1 MSDAESRRTTRFGLP
16 PAATWIAR
24 RYLFAR
30 RHGYAAFVNWVSFAG
45 LALGVTILTVVV
57 SVMNGFD
64 RELVG
69 RLLSASPHVVVR
81 GVGELPDE
89 VVAMPEVLAAG
100 RHYRGEG
107 LLQHQYGSTA
117 LTVLGVDAAGA
128 GALAHITDQGGTPA
142 LRRLFGAPAR
152 PSGAWEGETP
162 SPHGNAS
169 LEVSASPHRTTALK
183 ATILVGDRLAQTF
196 GLRVGD
202 PVVLT
207 MASAQGGGI
216 RPRMERFVLAGTFDV
231 GAEPDSTVAM
241 VRYDDARA
249 RGLAAHGIAGWRL
262 FVEEPL
268 AAPALVP
275 QLASRLPAGASITS
289 WADQYGGLFR
299 AVKIEKAMMFVLLLL
314 IVALAAFNVVSCQA
328 MLVHEKRADAA
339 ILSTMGASR
348 GFLATVFFLQGA
360 AVATAGVGSGLALG
374 VVTALHADAAIA
386 AVEGLLGA
394 SIIEGTYFHSIPSDV
409 QIGDLALIATLS
421 LGLCAA
427 ALLRPAL
434 RITAEDPADALHS
447 P

>member
-1 MSDAESRRTTRFGLP
+1 MKGAARRAWRFGLP

-30 RHGYAAFVNWVSFAG
+30 RHGYAAFVNWVSFVG
-45 LALGVTILTVVV
+45 LALGVMILTVVV

-69 RLLSASPHVVVR
+69 RLLSVSPHVVVR
-81 GVGELPDE
+81 RMAEFPAE
-89 VVAMPEVLAAG
+89 VVALPKVLAAG

-107 LLQHQYGSTA
+107 LLLHRYGSTA
-117 LTVLGVDAAGA
+117 LTVMGVDAAGA
-128 GALAHITDQGGTPA
+128 EALAHIEDAAGMPA
-142 LRRLFGAPAR
+142 LPRLF
-152 PSGAWEGETP
+152 EGQATVLL
-162 SPHGNAS
+162 GN
-169 LEVSASPHRTTALK
+169 R
-183 ATILVGDRLAQTF
+183 LVQTF
-196 GLRVGD
+196 GMSVGD

-207 MASAQGGGI
+207 MAAARGGGVE
-216 RPRMERFVLAGTFDV
+216 PRMERFVLAGSFSV
-231 GAEPDSTVAM
+231 GAEPDSTLAV
-241 VRYDDARA
+241 VRYDDAVA

-262 FVEEPL
+262 FLAEPL
-268 AAPALVP
+268 AAPAL
-275 QLASRLPAGASITS
+275 LPELEPILPDHARISS

-299 AVKIEKAMMFVLLLL
+299 AVKIEKVMMFVLLLL

-328 MLVHEKRADAA
+328 MLVNEKRADAA

-348 GFLATVFFLQGA
+348 GLLATVFFLQGA
-360 AVATAGVGSGLALG
+360 AVAAAGVVSGLALG
-374 VVTALHADAAIA
+374 VVTALHADTVIA

-394 SIIEGTYFHSIPSDV
+394 SIIDGTYFRSIPSDV
-409 QIGDLALIATLS
+409 QIGDLVLIAVLS

-434 RITAEDPADALHS
+434 RVTAEDPADVLHS

>member
-1 MSDAESRRTTRFGLP
+1 MKGAARRAWRFGLP

-30 RHGYAAFVNWVSFAG
+30 RHGYAAFVNWVSFVG
-45 LALGVTILTVVV
+45 LALGVMILTVVV

-69 RLLSASPHVVVR
+69 RLLSVSPHVVVR
-81 GVGELPDE
+81 RMAEFPAE
-89 VVAMPEVLAAG
+89 VVALPKVLAAG

-107 LLQHQYGSTA
+107 LLLHRYGSTA
-117 LTVLGVDAAGA
+117 LTVMGVDAAGA
-128 GALAHITDQGGTPA
+128 EALAHIEDAEGMPA
-142 LRRLFGAPAR
+142 LPRLF
-152 PSGAWEGETP
+152 EGQ
-162 SPHGNAS
+162 
-169 LEVSASPHRTTALK
+169 
-183 ATILVGDRLAQTF
+183 ATVLLGDRLVQTF
-196 GLRVGD
+196 GMSVGD

-207 MASAQGGGI
+207 MAAARGGGVE
-216 RPRMERFVLAGTFDV
+216 PRMERFVLAGSFSV
-231 GAEPDSTVAM
+231 GAEPDSTLAL
-241 VRYDDARA
+241 VRYDDAVA

-262 FVEEPL
+262 FLAEPL
-268 AAPALVP
+268 AAPAL
-275 QLASRLPAGASITS
+275 LPELEPILPDHARISS

-299 AVKIEKAMMFVLLLL
+299 AVKIEKVMMFVLLLL

-328 MLVHEKRADAA
+328 MLVNEKRADAA

-348 GFLATVFFLQGA
+348 GLLATVFFLQGA
-360 AVATAGVGSGLALG
+360 AVAAAGVGSGLALG
-374 VVTALHADAAIA
+374 VVTALHADTVIA

-394 SIIEGTYFHSIPSDV
+394 SIIDGTYFRSIPSDV
-409 QIGDLALIATLS
+409 QIGDLVLIAVLS

-434 RITAEDPADALHS
+434 RVTAEDPADVLHS

>member
-1 MSDAESRRTTRFGLP
+1 MKGAARRAWRFGLP

-30 RHGYAAFVNWVSFAG
+30 RHGYAAFVNWVSFVG
-45 LALGVTILTVVV
+45 LALGVMILTVVV

-69 RLLSASPHVVVR
+69 RLLSVSPHVVVR
-81 GVGELPDE
+81 GVAEFPAE
-89 VVAMPEVLAAG
+89 VVALPKVLAAG

-107 LLQHQYGSTA
+107 LLLHRYGSTA
-117 LTVLGVDAAGA
+117 LTVMGVDAAGA
-128 GALAHITDQGGTPA
+128 EALAHIEDAAGMPA
-142 LRRLFGAPAR
+142 LPRLF
-152 PSGAWEGETP
+152 EGQATVLL
-162 SPHGNAS
+162 GN
-169 LEVSASPHRTTALK
+169 R
-183 ATILVGDRLAQTF
+183 LVQTF
-196 GLRVGD
+196 GMSVGD

-207 MASAQGGGI
+207 MAAARGGGVE
-216 RPRMERFVLAGTFDV
+216 PRMERFVLAGSFSV
-231 GAEPDSTVAM
+231 GAEPDSTLAV
-241 VRYDDARA
+241 VRYDDAVA

-262 FVEEPL
+262 FLAEPL
-268 AAPALVP
+268 AAPAL
-275 QLASRLPAGASITS
+275 LPELEPILPDHARISS

-299 AVKIEKAMMFVLLLL
+299 AVKIEKVMMFVLLLL

-328 MLVHEKRADAA
+328 MLVNEKRADAA

-348 GFLATVFFLQGA
+348 GLLATVFFLQGA
-360 AVATAGVGSGLALG
+360 AVAAAGVVSGLALG
-374 VVTALHADAAIA
+374 VVTALHADTVIA

-394 SIIEGTYFHSIPSDV
+394 SIIDGTYFRSIPSDV
-409 QIGDLALIATLS
+409 QIGDLVLIAVLS

-434 RITAEDPADALHS
+434 RVTAEDPADVLHS

>member
-1 MSDAESRRTTRFGLP
+1 MKGAAQQRASRFGLP

-69 RLLSASPHVVVR
+69 RLLSASPHVIVR
-81 GVGELPDE
+81 GAAELPAE
-89 VVAMPEVLAAG
+89 VDALPEVLAAG

-107 LLQHQYGSTA
+107 LLLHRYGSTA
-117 LTVLGVDAAGA
+117 LTVMGVDAAG
-128 GALAHITDQGGTPA
+128 GEALAHIEGADGTPA
-142 LRRLFGAPAR
+142 LPRLF
-152 PSGAWEGETP
+152 EGQATVLL
-162 SPHGNAS
+162 GN
-169 LEVSASPHRTTALK
+169 R
-183 ATILVGDRLAQTF
+183 LVQTF
-196 GLRVGD
+196 GMSVGD

-207 MASAQGGGI
+207 MASARGGGI
-216 RPRMERFVLAGTFDV
+216 EPRMERFVLAGTFSV
-231 GAEPDSTVAM
+231 GAEPDSTLAL
-241 VRYDDARA
+241 VRYDDALA
-249 RGLAAHGIAGWRL
+249 RGLASHGIAGWRL
-262 FVEEPL
+262 FLAEPL
-268 AAPALVP
+268 AAPALLP
-275 QLASRLPAGASITS
+275 KLASILPNEARITS

-299 AVKIEKAMMFVLLLL
+299 AVKIEKVMMFVLLLL

-328 MLVHEKRADAA
+328 MLVNEKRADAA

-348 GFLATVFFLQGA
+348 GLLATVFFLQGA
-360 AVATAGVGSGLALG
+360 AVAAAGVGSGLALG
-374 VVTALHADAAIA
+374 VVIALHADAAIA
-386 AVEGLLGA
+386 ALEGLLGA
-394 SIIEGTYFHSIPSDV
+394 SIIDGTYFHSIPSDV
-409 QIGDLALIATLS
+409 QIGDLVLIAVLS

-434 RITAEDPADALHS
+434 RVTAEDPADVLHS

>member
-1 MSDAESRRTTRFGLP
+1 MSAKRGRRLGLP

-30 RHGYAAFVNWVSFAG
+30 RHGYAAFVNWVSFVG

-69 RLLSASPHVVVR
+69 RLLSASPHVIIR
-81 GVGELPDE
+81 GVDELPAE
-89 VVAMPEVLAAG
+89 VEALPEVLAAG

-107 LLQHQYGSTA
+107 LLLHRYGSTA
-117 LTVLGVDAAGA
+117 LTVMGVDAAG
-128 GALAHITDQGGTPA
+128 GEALAHMTDQEGVPTLPRLFEGPTVA
-142 LRRLFGAPAR
+142 VRRL
-152 PSGAWEGETP
+152 GETGGEVP
-162 SPHGNAS
+162 SRQGRAS
-169 LEVSASPHRTTALK
+169 Q

-196 GLRVGD
+196 GMSVGD

-207 MASAQGGGI
+207 MASARGGGI
-216 RPRMERFVLAGTFDV
+216 QPRMERFVLAGTFDV
-231 GAEPDSTVAM
+231 GAEPDSTMAM
-241 VRYDDARA
+241 VRYDDVEG
-249 RGLAAHGIAGWRL
+249 RGLVAHGIAGWRL
-262 FVEEPL
+262 FLDEPL
-268 AAPALVP
+268 AAPALLP
-275 QLASRLPAGASITS
+275 RLAAILPAEARITT

-328 MLVHEKRADAA
+328 MLVNEKRADAA

-348 GFLATVFFLQGA
+348 GLLATVFFLQGA
-360 AVATAGVGSGLALG
+360 AVATAGVGSGLTLG
-374 VVTALHADAAIA
+374 VLTALHADTAIA

-394 SIIEGTYFHSIPSDV
+394 SIIEGTYFRSIPSDV
-409 QIGDLALIATLS
+409 QIGDLALIAASS
-421 LGLCAA
+421 LGLCAV

-434 RITAEDPADALHS
+434 RIAAEDPADALHS

>member
-1 MSDAESRRTTRFGLP
+1 MMATERRRFGLP

-30 RHGYAAFVNWVSFAG
+30 RHGYAAFVNWVSFVG

-69 RLLSASPHVVVR
+69 RLLSVSPHVIVR
-81 GVGELPDE
+81 GVTELPAEVEALPE
-89 VVAMPEVLAAG
+89 VVGAG

-107 LLQHQYGSTA
+107 LLLHQYGSTA
-117 LTVLGVDAAGA
+117 LTVMGVDAAGA
-128 GALAHITDQGGTPA
+128 KALAHIADEG
-142 LRRLFGAPAR
+142 GAPALPR
-152 PSGAWEGETP
+152 LLAGE
-162 SPHGNAS
+162 AS
-169 LEVSASPHRTTALK
+169 
-183 ATILVGDRLAQTF
+183 ILLGDRLAQTF
-196 GLRVGD
+196 GMNVGD

-207 MASAQGGGI
+207 MASARGGGI
-216 RPRMERFVLAGTFDV
+216 VPRMERFVLAGTFDV
-231 GAEPDSTVAM
+231 GAEPDSTLAI
-241 VRYDDARA
+241 VRHDDAVA
-249 RGLAAHGIAGWRL
+249 RGLTAHGITGWRL
-262 FVEEPL
+262 FLAEPL
-268 AAPALVP
+268 AAPAL
-275 QLASRLPAGASITS
+275 LPKLEPLLPTEARITS
-289 WADQYGGLFR
+289 WADEYGGLFR

-328 MLVHEKRADAA
+328 MLVNEKRADAA

-360 AVATAGVGSGLALG
+360 AVATAGVGSGLVLG
-374 VVTALHADAAIA
+374 VVTALHADSVIA

-394 SIIEGTYFHSIPSDV
+394 SIIEGTYFHSIPSEV
-409 QIGDLALIATLS
+409 QVGDLVLIATLS